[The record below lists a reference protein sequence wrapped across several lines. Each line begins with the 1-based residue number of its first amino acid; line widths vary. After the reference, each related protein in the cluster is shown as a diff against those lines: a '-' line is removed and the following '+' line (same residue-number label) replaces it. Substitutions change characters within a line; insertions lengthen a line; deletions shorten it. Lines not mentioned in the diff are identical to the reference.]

1 MSQPIANLGAASTLS
16 EVARL
21 IRGDFKRRAQ
31 HLGLTQPQWRVLISL
46 SKSPGINQATLA
58 EILEVHP
65 VTVTQIVDRLVK
77 AGWVRR
83 APHASDRRAVSLHLT
98 ESAEPLLL
106 ELNEVANQVREAALA
121 GLKKSER
128 SQLESLLL
136 RIKCNLIGE
145 SSSSSCATP
154 AQNPNK
160 KQA

>member
-1 MSQPIANLGAASTLS
+1 MSKPVANLGAASALS

-46 SKSPGINQATLA
+46 SKWPGVNQVTLA

-83 APHASDRRAVSLHLT
+83 EPHASDRRAVSLHLT
-98 ESAEPLLL
+98 ESAGPLLL
-106 ELNEVANQVREAALA
+106 DLNVVANQVREAALA
-121 GLKKSER
+121 GLDRSER

-136 RIKCNLIGE
+136 RIKRNLGGE
-145 SSSSSCATP
+145 SSSPP
-154 AQNPNK
+154 AFPRAQILNK